1 MCKLMMIFY
10 RQKQRIDEHFPKVVW
25 VAGHGEEAV
34 SDEALPGAEDHKG
47 ETTILKTK
55 ENVWVFFEVSVS

>member
-1 MCKLMMIFY
+1 MMIFY
-10 RQKQRIDEHFPKVVW
+10 RQKQRRWHFPKVVW

-34 SDEALPGAEDHKG
+34 SDEALPGAEDHRG